1 MYKYIRSIAL
11 CTLMVF
17 CLSSVTVL
25 NILAH
30 TLTRSSSADAAYQ
43 RDVNRKNSERN
54 TDLVIAVA
62 STGGAVFTGCLAC
75 ASAWVPEP
83 TGTTKAISYFSFGAC
98 VALIV
103 EACASWE
110 SSNDV
115 PCEGAC
121 GTLMEESE
129 AGSLHVGTCSNPG
142 HPMINPHQ
150 WWTCSPYGTGST
162 ECPHSSEHVHECP
175 GPCTETFSTEE
186 AARTAHIADCYEA
199 PCNGADY
206 YNCPPGREC
215 SRSSEHYVE
224 CVGGCGEK
232 GSHECTQQSYSYPAC
247 QWQRGIRDSC
257 VGELRT
263 IASHRITCQEDVNAR
278 WFPFGPHMTCLRKYY
293 NCNGQSCPNIDN
305 HYTSN

>member
-1 MYKYIRSIAL
+1 MYKYIRGIAL

-17 CLSSVTVL
+17 CLSSVAVL
-25 NILAH
+25 NISAH
-30 TLTRSSSADAAYQ
+30 TLTRSSGADTAYQ

-75 ASAWVPEP
+75 ASAWIPEP
-83 TGTTKAISYFSFGAC
+83 TGATKAISYFSFGAC

-103 EACASWE
+103 EACASWD

-121 GTLMEESE
+121 GTLMESSE

-142 HPMINPHQ
+142 HPMINTHQ

-175 GPCTETFSTEE
+175 GPCIETFDTESE
-186 AARTAHIADCYEA
+186 AENAHVTVCNEEPCDNRNYYDC
-199 PCNGADY
+199 
-206 YNCPPGREC
+206 PG
-215 SRSSEHYVE
+215 Y
-224 CVGGCGEK
+224 
-232 GSHECTQQSYSYPAC
+232 
-247 QWQRGIRDSC
+247 D
-257 VGELRT
+257 
-263 IASHRITCQEDVNAR
+263 
-278 WFPFGPHMTCLRKYY
+278 
-293 NCNGQSCPNIDN
+293 CPNSDN
-305 HYTSN
+305 HYTLSCRGGCGTLFPPLGAFSTVPDDYEHYQMCQERRHRHGSTLWLSTTCAHYYYKCNPANTCPNVSNHYDSN